1 MNMIEMRHYYDI
13 PLHCPFCGVAAT
25 KIEDDEFVVNG
36 CNHLQLL
43 SSSDFVLFMSKRL
56 EALLNNAGYTVVREE
71 HDVEVTNPMDEDD
84 YPNLVE
90 AAAKMSDVVIFEQ
103 VVGPPSLE
111 ASYTIFAYN
120 DDDYAN
126 FGDSL

>member
-1 MNMIEMRHYYDI
+1 MRHYYDI
-13 PLHCPFCGVAAT
+13 PIHCPFCGVAAT
-25 KIEDDEFVVNG
+25 KIEDGEFVVSG

-56 EALLNNAGYTVVREE
+56 EALLNNAGYTVVRDE
-71 HDVEVTNPMDEDD
+71 HDVTVTNPMDEDD

-90 AAAKMSDVVIFEQ
+90 AAAKMSDAAVFEQ

-111 ASYTIFAYN
+111 ASYTVFAYN
-120 DDDYAN
+120 DDDYAK